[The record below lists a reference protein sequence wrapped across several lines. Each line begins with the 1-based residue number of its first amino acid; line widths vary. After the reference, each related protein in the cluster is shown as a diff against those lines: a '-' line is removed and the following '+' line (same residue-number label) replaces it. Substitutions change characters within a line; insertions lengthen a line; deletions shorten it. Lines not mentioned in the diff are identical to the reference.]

1 VFKQSNIFVPT
12 LSQNARHV
20 KARLPFY
27 AVMMLVLWVM
37 VASQFSKNLDFSDD
51 SSRVR
56 VEQSRE
62 INADN
67 DSNLDDFPNFAALS
81 YENVSINLFVICL
94 VVSSTTSI
102 ILLRNCLTQIRP
114 RSPPL

>member
-1 VFKQSNIFVPT
+1 VFSQHSFFVPS
-12 LSQNARHV
+12 LSVNAQRP

-27 AVMMLVLWVM
+27 AVMLLVLWVM

-56 VEQSRE
+56 VEQARE
-62 INADN
+62 VNSDS
-67 DSNLDDFPNFAALS
+67 DSNLDDFPTFDGVFQ
-81 YENVSINLFVICL
+81 ENVVFGVMVVTRTILASIDVVPLQNLLI
-94 VVSSTTSI
+94 
-102 ILLRNCLTQIRP
+102 QIRP

>member
-1 VFKQSNIFVPT
+1 MLTQSNIFVPK
-12 LSQNARHV
+12 LSQNARQL

-51 SSRVR
+51 ASRVR
-56 VEQSRE
+56 LEQSRE
-62 INADN
+62 INSDS
-67 DSNLDDFPNFAALS
+67 DSNLDDFLNFDALS
-81 YENVSINLFVICL
+81 DNNLSISLFVICL
-94 VVSSTTSI
+94 VVSSTVGI
-102 ILLRNCLTQIRP
+102 IFLRSCLTQIRP